1 METVLFTILAGFAV
15 VAALATITRRS
26 TLMSAL
32 WLVGCLVAVA
42 GIFALLAAPL
52 LAALQVLIAAGAV
65 MVLFLFVVML
75 VDLGKEGGRARAISF
90 GRILGAMAS
99 GYLALILAL
108 AIWKPP
114 FLTAPASGPAY
125 ESPLTLAQILFSRY
139 AAPFELVGAMM
150 LVAVVA
156 AIVLAKKPEGR
167 EGDA

>member
-1 METVLFTILAGFAV
+1 METILFYTMAGLAVLS
-15 VAALATITRRS
+15 ALATITRRG

-32 WLVGCLVAVA
+32 WLVACLVAVA
-42 GIFALLAAPL
+42 GIFALLNAPF
-52 LAALQVLIAAGAV
+52 LAALQLLISAGAV

-75 VDLGKEGGRARAISF
+75 VDLGREGRRERMISF

-125 ESPLTLAQILFSRY
+125 ETPLTLAQILFSRY
-139 AAPFELVGAMM
+139 AAPFELAGVML
-150 LVAVVA
+150 LVAAVA
-156 AIVLAKKPEGR
+156 AIVLAKKPEER